1 MRRGLR
7 DATYNRPYPIRL
19 ESWTVCRRHY
29 KGGMFSQVVNKDPIV
44 GLARGQ
50 FNKTFTSYLQQQSF
64 KEHTYLVTNDQ
75 HVRLSFQFLET
86 KRISLNELGINTTFS
101 LFFLL
106 FFLSPVSRMVIKN
119 TYVLCLTQD
128 CKLHRDQKNSNHYF
142 ARCSWTKTP
151 RKVVLLEWL
160 YI

>member
-7 DATYNRPYPIRL
+7 DATYNRLYPIRL

-29 KGGMFSQVVNKDPIV
+29 KGSMFSQVVNKDPIV

-64 KEHTYLVTNDQ
+64 KVHTYLVTNDQ

-101 LFFLL
+101 FFLLL
-106 FFLSPVSRMVIKN
+106 FFLSPVSRMVIKI
-119 TYVLCLTQD
+119 LT
-128 CKLHRDQKNSNHYF
+128 CFALH
-142 ARCSWTKTP
+142 
-151 RKVVLLEWL
+151 KVVSFTEIKKIPIIILQDVHQRTVS
-160 YI
+160 